1 MIRNTFL
8 ALRSFAFKN
17 IFCNQS
23 ILIMVKSAMENE
35 LLVNLQ
41 ATAFPLNGKGKKK
54 IMDSFVMK
62 LEKG

>member
-1 MIRNTFL
+1 
-8 ALRSFAFKN
+8 
-17 IFCNQS
+17 
-23 ILIMVKSAMENE
+23 MENE